1 MLILLSFG
9 WWIDCLVG
17 GWTNPFEKYARQNGN
32 LLQVGVKIKTFLK
45 PPPSCGCS
53 WWFFLTN
60 VLLETRWWICFGEL
74 WVQNSVF
81 FVGFNIDSQILPRW
95 NRRFF
100 KFQSIIKPE
109 VLGKQ
114 QKMTPTVCEDSPLVI
129 FYDCSLTVT
138 IFFSQTSKPQA
149 DISFKGEL
157 PRQFLFQANHGVTGT
172 HRLFLYVLLRQLSG
186 PVLKH
191 GLYLDVPGS

>member
-1 MLILLSFG
+1 MLLLFSFG

-17 GWTNPFEKYARQNGN
+17 GFNPFEKYARQNGN
-32 LLQVGVKIKTFLK
+32 LPQVGVKIKTCLK

-53 WWFFLTN
+53 WWFFLTH

-95 NRRFF
+95 NRWFF
-100 KFQSIIKPE
+100 KFQLTIKPYIGE
-109 VLGKQ
+109 TTKEWPQRFVKIHHLWFSMIVPWPWPSSFPKPPNL
-114 QKMTPTVCEDSPLVI
+114 K
-129 FYDCSLTVT
+129 LT
-138 IFFSQTSKPQA
+138 FCLKESYPDNFH
-149 DISFKGEL
+149 
-157 PRQFLFQANHGVTGT
+157 PRANHGVTGT
-172 HRLFLYVLLRQLSG
+172 RRFFYMFLLRQLSG